1 MSSKH
6 YRAQRMY
13 ESVVVFKPTLTED
26 EYNTK
31 LNEVKDFIAK
41 KGGNIVHEEDWGTKN
56 LAYKINGFGHGRYHF
71 FKIFSTNPQLPND
84 LDFYY
89 KINEDVIRWLNILS
103 KETNE
108 EKVSQ

>member
-41 KGGNIVHEEDWGTKN
+41 KGGSIVHEEDWGTKN
-56 LAYKINGFGHGRYHF
+56 LAYKISGFGHGRYHF

>member
-41 KGGNIVHEEDWGTKN
+41 KGGSIVHEEDWGTKN
-56 LAYKINGFGHGRYHF
+56 LAYTSTFFGYEVFHF
-71 FKIFSTNPQLPND
+71 I
-84 LDFYY
+84 
-89 KINEDVIRWLNILS
+89 
-103 KETNE
+103 
-108 EKVSQ
+108 

>member
-41 KGGNIVHEEDWGTKN
+41 KGGNYCPRRRLG
-56 LAYKINGFGHGRYHF
+56 Y
-71 FKIFSTNPQLPND
+71 
-84 LDFYY
+84 
-89 KINEDVIRWLNILS
+89 
-103 KETNE
+103 
-108 EKVSQ
+108 

>member
-1 MSSKH
+1 
-6 YRAQRMY
+6 MY

-41 KGGNIVHEEDWGTKN
+41 KGGNIVHEEDWGTRN
-56 LAYKINGFGHGRYHF
+56 LAYKIGGFGHGRYHF

-103 KETNE
+103 KETSE
-108 EKVSQ
+108 EKAS